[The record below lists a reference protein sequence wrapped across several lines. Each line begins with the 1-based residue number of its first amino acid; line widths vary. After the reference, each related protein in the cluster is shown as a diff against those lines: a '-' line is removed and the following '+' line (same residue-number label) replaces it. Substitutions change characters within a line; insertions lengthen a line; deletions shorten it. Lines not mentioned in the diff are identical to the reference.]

1 MKIQRIDHIHIVVT
15 DLEKA
20 ANFFSD
26 IMGTQWFGPREPA
39 PGIRVAFDNLGLELL
54 EPGSEAPDND
64 PIARRLRDYGEGVAW
79 IGVKV
84 PDLDEA
90 VAELRAKGIRVEYAT
105 PAMVPKSAWKKDLR
119 LAKTE
124 DPEKTYGVVFELLEY
139 EDMLPITFANWNIQ
153 GEIPRL

>member
-1 MKIQRIDHIHIVVT
+1 MKIQRMDHIHIVVK

-20 ANFFSD
+20 VKLFTD
-26 IMGTQWFGPREPA
+26 LMGTQWFGPREPA
-39 PGIRVAFDNLGLELL
+39 PGIKVAFDNIGLELL
-54 EPGSEAPDND
+54 ESTAPGDE
-64 PIARRLRDYGEGVAW
+64 PIAKRLKEYGEGVAW

-84 PDLDEA
+84 DNLDEA

-119 LAKTE
+119 LAKTA

-139 EDMLPITFANWNIQ
+139 EDVQPITMANWNKI
-153 GEIPRL
+153 GEVPKM